1 MTDAYTW
8 PLGGER
14 TGRGA
19 GPEPC
24 CLEGSLTTAFVRCAV
39 YSLWCTHAG
48 ETEVLT
54 GNIWSPVF

>member
-1 MTDAYTW
+1 MA
-8 PLGGER
+8 PGGER

-48 ETEVLT
+48 ETKVLT
-54 GNIWSPVF
+54 GNIWSPAF